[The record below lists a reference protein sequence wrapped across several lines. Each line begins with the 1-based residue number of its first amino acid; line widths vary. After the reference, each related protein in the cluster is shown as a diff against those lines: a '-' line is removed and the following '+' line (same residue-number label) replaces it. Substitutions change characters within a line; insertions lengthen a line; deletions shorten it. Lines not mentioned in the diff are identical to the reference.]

1 MSTATKDAPQLPHN
15 SDLVIEAG
23 KVKLDPPQRKFTTKE
38 KKQQQIMVFVFGDPI

>member
-23 KVKLDPPQRKFTTKE
+23 RVKLDPPQRKFNPKKKAANKE
-38 KKQQQIMVFVFGDPI
+38 